1 MKSFSKNFYG
11 ILLCLLIATPAW
23 FLGKTLPL
31 VGAPVFAIFIGMI
44 VNTFYKDRA
53 KTGAGIKFTSKY
65 ILQFAVVLLGFGLNL
80 SQVLMVGTTSLPII
94 LSTITTSL
102 FCAWLLQKKFNLDS
116 NTATLVGVGSSI
128 CGGSAIAATAPVI
141 KADEEEIAKA
151 ISVIFLFNILA
162 ALIFPTLGDLIGLSN
177 NGFSVFAGTAVNDTS
192 SVTATATTWDSIHNS
207 NTLEGATIVKLT
219 RTLAIIPI
227 TLGLSFYQIYKQK
240 QQGASSHEKVSIK
253 KVFPIF
259 ILFFVL
265 ASILTTFLTKNR
277 INTDIFHYFKILSKF
292 CIVMAMSAIGL
303 NTDIIKL
310 IKTGGQAIFLGGSCW
325 IAITLVDLLMQRFL
339 NLW

>member
-53 KTGAGIKFTSKY
+53 KTGVGIKFTSKY

-240 QQGASSHEKVSIK
+240 QQGDSSHEKVSIK
-253 KVFPIF
+253 KVFPMF
-259 ILFFVL
+259 ILFFVV
-265 ASILTTFLTKNR
+265 ASILTTFLTKNG

>member
-23 FLGKTLPL
+23 ILGNTLPL
-31 VGAPVFAIFIGMI
+31 IGAPVFAIFIGMI
-44 VNTFYKDRA
+44 VNIFYKDRS
-53 KTGAGIKFTSKY
+53 KTGDGIKFTSKY

-102 FCAWLLQKKFNLDS
+102 LCAWLLQKKFNLDS
-116 NTATLVGVGSSI
+116 NTTILVGVGASI
-128 CGGSAIAATAPVI
+128 CGGAAIAAPSPVM

-151 ISVIFLFNILA
+151 ISVVFLFNILA
-162 ALIFPTLGDLIGLSN
+162 AMIFPTLGELIGLSD
-177 NGFSVFAGTAVNDTS
+177 NGFSIFAGTAVNDTS
-192 SVTATATTWDSIHNS
+192 SVTATATTWDNIHNS
-207 NTLEGATIVKLT
+207 HTLEGATIVKLT

-240 QQGASSHEKVSIK
+240 KQGAYSAEKVSIK
-253 KVFPIF
+253 NVFPMF

-265 ASILTTFLTKNR
+265 ASILTTILTKNG
-277 INTDIFHYFKILSKF
+277 INTDIFHYFKIISKF

-303 NTDIIKL
+303 NTDIMKL
-310 IKTGGQAIFLGGSCW
+310 LKTGGQAIFLGGTCW
-325 IAITLVDLLMQRFL
+325 VAITVVDLLMQRLL